1 MADERARYF
10 RRLRRLRRSARRWSV
25 VGAGFAGAAAVLTPY
40 AGLGLPD
47 AAWAAAAG
55 GSLVLAGWRWADL
68 RRVSARPA
76 PPAPDPAIAAERTRA
91 RLLAAVEAAPGGRT
105 ALAEVRRQRGRYAL
119 RGSAAAAAWDRLDR
133 ASTTL
138 GSLAA
143 RLTGM
148 GANAVL
154 EAAVAEDSLRDLAHR
169 VAGVEKALRFAPP
182 DAQASLTEA
191 HRDLGHQLDEGV
203 SAYERLVAAAAS
215 YVAEDGRLG
224 AAHPSISRLTEASD
238 LLRGVAMGLAEVR
251 TTTPDPMRAA
261 S

>member
-68 RRVSARPA
+68 RRFGAQPA
-76 PPAPDPAIAAERTRA
+76 PEPADPALAAQRSRA
-91 RLLAAVEAAPGGRT
+91 RLLAAVESAPGGRA
-105 ALAEVRRQRGRYAL
+105 ALTEVRRQRGRFAL
-119 RGSAAAAAWDRLDR
+119 RGSSAAPAWDRLDR

-138 GSLAA
+138 SGLSP

-148 GANAVL
+148 GGSAVL
-154 EAAVAEDSLRDLAHR
+154 EAAVAEESLRDLAHR
-169 VAGVEKALRFAPP
+169 VTGVEKALQFAPP
-182 DAQASLTEA
+182 DAKQGLTEA
-191 HRDLGHQLDEGV
+191 QRDLTQQLNEGV

-215 YVAEDGRLG
+215 YVAEDGRMG
-224 AAHPSISRLTEASD
+224 AAHPSIARLTEASD
-238 LLRGVAMGLAEVR
+238 LLRGVASGLAEVR
-251 TTTPDPMRAA
+251 GMTPDPMRAA